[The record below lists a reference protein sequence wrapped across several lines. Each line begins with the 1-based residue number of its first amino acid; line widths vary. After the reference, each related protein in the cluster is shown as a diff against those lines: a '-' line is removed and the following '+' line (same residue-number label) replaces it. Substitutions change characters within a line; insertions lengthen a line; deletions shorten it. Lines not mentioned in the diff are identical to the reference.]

1 MALTLDVTSKTM
13 KIKVLKGIDFALLRD
28 NVKKLAD
35 KKPIYKFIDGSSSFS
50 HWEVPISEF
59 GNLVKFVGLKKI
71 LPESDKAKALIE
83 DYRIACLPIDQL
95 EPYTGEIV
103 WKRLPKFQEQEDFI
117 RISVAKKRLIAAFSC
132 GMGKSYVSLMRA
144 LVMGAQRVLV
154 VGPSKNHY
162 VTWRSEVEQTTDWT
176 SVKYHGTPAKRKKLR
191 EAGFKDN
198 VVFTTYTILHELV
211 GQEFDFVIFDEA
223 HTLAHKETK
232 AFKNAQKMLKSLPG
246 VPLLLLSGTP
256 ILHKPRD
263 LWALIHL
270 IDPQMAGDFHTWTKR
285 YEKVVQT
292 IVKKI
297 PIKSGGEYQTDERG
311 RIKLR
316 TIEIPIKVVNQNT
329 EELADLTKSIIFRR
343 KLSDH
348 VKFKDR
354 VEVEKV
360 EMLPRQLE
368 MYREA
373 REELY
378 LELSN
383 KQLKLS
389 SGILGRITRFL
400 QICEGCFNLDPT
412 ITDSAKYDLLF
423 DELDNA
429 QGKVIVWSR
438 FLPGSKLLYEKYK
451 DRAVLYNGELTEH
464 QRNVSIWNF
473 QGCNNAQDQ
482 KEWEKLNKTSFKEP
496 GQAQFMFGTMGDI
509 TANLNLPACDYQ
521 IVTSFLW
528 NGSKVEQTLSRIK
541 RLTQESDEVY
551 SKIILC
557 ESPRNFEENAF
568 KLMMSNHL
576 TTLEIL
582 DGKGDQGYIKAQEL
596 LKLI

>member
-1 MALTLDVTSKTM
+1 
-13 KIKVLKGIDFALLRD
+13 
-28 NVKKLAD
+28 
-35 KKPIYKFIDGSSSFS
+35 
-50 HWEVPISEF
+50 
-59 GNLVKFVGLKKI
+59 
-71 LPESDKAKALIE
+71 
-83 DYRIACLPIDQL
+83 
-95 EPYTGEIV
+95 
-103 WKRLPKFQEQEDFI
+103 
-117 RISVAKKRLIAAFSC
+117 
-132 GMGKSYVSLMRA
+132 
-144 LVMGAQRVLV
+144 V

-297 PIKSGGEYQTDERG
+297 PIKSGGGYQTDERG

-582 DGKGDQGYIKAQEL
+582 DGKGDQGYIKVQEL
-596 LKLI
+596 LNLV